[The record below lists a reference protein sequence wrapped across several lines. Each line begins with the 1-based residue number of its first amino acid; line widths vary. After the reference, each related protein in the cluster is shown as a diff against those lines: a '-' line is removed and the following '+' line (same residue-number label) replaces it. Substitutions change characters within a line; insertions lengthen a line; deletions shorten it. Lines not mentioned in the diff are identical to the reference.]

1 MRGSVTK
8 VLRQLGCGFVLT
20 ESGDEAFFGPYAL
33 DGIGI
38 DDLEEG
44 QCVEVELY
52 DLGAALPLLAHF
64 LTRSRGPRTESLSHK
79 EPLK

>member
-20 ESGDEAFFGPYAL
+20 KKGDEVFFGPYAL

-44 QCVEVELY
+44 QRVEVELY
-52 DLGAALPLLAHF
+52 DPAMGRATIIKHLRRESSR
-64 LTRSRGPRTESLSHK
+64 RSENCRCA
-79 EPLK
+79 

>member
-8 VLRQLGCGFVLT
+8 ILRQLGCGFVLT

-38 DDLEEG
+38 DDLAEG

-52 DLGAALPLLAHF
+52 DLGKGRATIKRIRRESAR
-64 LTRSRGPRTESLSHK
+64 RSENSHCA
-79 EPLK
+79 